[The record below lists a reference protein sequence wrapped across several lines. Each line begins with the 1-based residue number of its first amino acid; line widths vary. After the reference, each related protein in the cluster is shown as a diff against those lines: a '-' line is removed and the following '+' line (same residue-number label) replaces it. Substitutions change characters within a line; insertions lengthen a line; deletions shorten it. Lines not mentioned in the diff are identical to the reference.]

1 MLYKYKAKQQRD
13 GVLLEGVRES
23 NDKFSLL
30 RELKEEGL
38 SLLVAEGTEGGGI
51 VRFLTQLN
59 EMVIRIGLHE
69 KIIFARNL
77 AAMISAGLSLSRAIE
92 ILEKQATNAKFKKIL
107 ATLGKEIKDGGTLSS
122 GLKKHPRVFSPLFVA
137 MVHAGEESGGLSPAL
152 KEVAVHLDKNY
163 ILIKKV
169 RGAMT
174 YPAIIMVAI
183 IIIGALMLIYVVP
196 TLTGT
201 FKELKVELP
210 ASTKFIIFVS
220 DLLVN
225 NFIAMFLGLV
235 AFIVLFSLG
244 LRTARGQKYLDFV
257 LLRIPFIGNLVKEIN
272 SARATRTLASLL
284 VAGVT
289 IIESLSIT
297 RDVIQNYYYKV
308 ALVSAVE
315 KVQKGGSVAETF
327 KENTFLFP
335 VMVGEMMEVG
345 EETGKLSQMLLDI
358 ATFYEDEVDA
368 ATKDLSTV
376 VEPVLMVVIGAA
388 VGFFAISMITPT
400 YSLLNNI

>member
-1 MLYKYKAKQQRD
+1 M
-13 GVLLEGVRES
+13 
-23 NDKFSLL
+23 
-30 RELKEEGL
+30 
-38 SLLVAEGTEGGGI
+38 
-51 VRFLTQLN
+51 
-59 EMVIRIGLHE
+59 
-69 KIIFARNL
+69 
-77 AAMISAGLSLSRAIE
+77 
-92 ILEKQATNAKFKKIL
+92 
-107 ATLGKEIKDGGTLSS
+107 
-122 GLKKHPRVFSPLFVA
+122 
-137 MVHAGEESGGLSPAL
+137 
-152 KEVAVHLDKNY
+152 
-163 ILIKKV
+163 
-169 RGAMT
+169 
-174 YPAIIMVAI
+174 
-183 IIIGALMLIYVVP
+183 
-196 TLTGT
+196 
-201 FKELKVELP
+201 
-210 ASTKFIIFVS
+210 
-220 DLLVN
+220 
-225 NFIAMFLGLV
+225 GLV
-235 AFIVLFSLG
+235 AFIIFFTLG

-272 SARATRTLASLL
+272 SARTARTLASLL

-289 IIESLSIT
+289 ITESLSIT

-308 ALVSAVE
+308 ALVSATL

>member
-1 MLYKYKAKQQRD
+1 MLYKYKAKKLSD
-13 GVLLEGVRES
+13 GELIEGTRES
-23 NDKFSLL
+23 EGKFSLL

-51 VRFLTQLN
+51 VRFLVRLN
-59 EMVIRIGLHE
+59 EVVIRIRLHD

-77 AAMISAGLSLSRAIE
+77 AAMISAGLSLSRALE
-92 ILEKQATNAKFKKIL
+92 ILEKQTTNAKFKKIMG
-107 ATLGKEIKDGGTLSS
+107 ALGKEIKDGGTLSS
-122 GLKKHPRVFSPLFVA
+122 GLKKYPNVFSPLFVA
-137 MVHAGEESGGLSPAL
+137 IVHAGEESGGLAPSL
-152 KEVAVHLDKNY
+152 KEIALHLDKNY
-163 ILIKKV
+163 ALIKKV

-174 YPAIIMVAI
+174 YPAIILVAI
-183 IIIGALMLIYVVP
+183 FIIGALMLIYVVP

-210 ASTKFIIFVS
+210 ASTQFIIFIS

-225 NFIAMFLGLV
+225 NTVTVFLGLV
-235 AFIVLFSLG
+235 TFIIFFTLG
-244 LRTARGQKYLDFV
+244 LRTARGQKYFDFV
-257 LLRIPFIGNLVKEIN
+257 LLRIPFIGNLVKQIN
-272 SARATRTLASLL
+272 SARTTRTLSSLL

-289 IIESLSIT
+289 ITESLSIT
-297 RDVIQNYYYKV
+297 RDVIQNHYYKV
-308 ALVSAVE
+308 ALLSAAE
-315 KVQKGGSVAETF
+315 KVQKGGAVAETF

-335 VMVGEMMEVG
+335 VMVGEMIEVG
-345 EETGKLSQMLLDI
+345 EETGKVSQMLLDI

>member
-1 MLYKYKAKQQRD
+1 MLFKYKAKKLSD
-13 GVLLEGVRES
+13 GGLVEGARES

-51 VRFLTQLN
+51 VRFLTRLN

-163 ILIKKV
+163 VLIKKV

-220 DLLVN
+220 DLLIN

-272 SARATRTLASLL
+272 SARTTRTLASLL

-289 IIESLSIT
+289 ITESLSIT

-308 ALVSAVE
+308 ALVSATL